1 MNARSSAVV
10 LALLLSAGALG
21 AAQASYEAH
30 FAADTGGV
38 DSGGADTGGAD
49 TGGAD
54 TAALDTGGETDQPD
68 SGGDSEAPAADTGE
82 LDTAGEAVSLL
93 SAAQVAG
100 EKGGFGCSSAGA
112 GQLSLLLGL
121 LGLLTVGAR
130 RRPA

>member
-1 MNARSSAVV
+1 MNARSSAVA
-10 LALLLSAGALG
+10 LSLLLSAGALG
-21 AAQASYEAH
+21 AAQATYEAH

-38 DSGGADTGGAD
+38 DTGGAD

-54 TAALDTGGETDQPD
+54 TAAPDTAALDSGGETAPPD

-100 EKGGFGCSSAGA
+100 EKGGFGCASVGA
-112 GQLSLLLGL
+112 GRLSLLLGL
-121 LGLLTVGAR
+121 LGLLTAGAR